1 RSASFAIRQTGM
13 AALRKERSLARGDS
27 GGLGRAFRKLLFGLL
42 EGSDGGRIRSDT
54 EQLVQQSHL
63 VVDLF
68 GREIGRWGVNKILVA
83 GVNVRSSEIAAVRQS
98 TGSVEN

>member
-1 RSASFAIRQTGM
+1 MSAAVF
-13 AALRKERSLARGDS
+13 
-27 GGLGRAFRKLLFGLL
+27 L
-42 EGSDGGRIRSDT
+42 ESVVAPTQIET
-54 EQLVQQSHL
+54 EQQSHL